1 MFGWFLLQGLFF
13 NLQVIEVQGSVEVV
27 DRLVDL
33 VVEDLVVDFVV
44 GLNDFLEDFQV
55 VLIRIFLIM
64 QLMMIGVDFL
74 WILNLKVQDLVLGLA
89 VVVEVVFKE
98 ESQVVDLEEGVGED
112 LVVMEEEGED
122 LEELVQ

>member
-33 VVEDLVVDFVV
+33 VVEDLVVDLVV
-44 GLNDFLEDFQV
+44 GLSGFQEDFQV

-98 ESQVVDLEEGVGED
+98 ESKVVDLEEGVGED

>member
-33 VVEDLVVDFVV
+33 VVEDLVVDLVV
-44 GLNDFLEDFQV
+44 GLSDFLEDFQV

-98 ESQVVDLEEGVGED
+98 ESKVVVLEEGVGED

>member
-1 MFGWFLLQGLFF
+1 MYRGNLINCIFLYDMFGWFLLQGLFF

-33 VVEDLVVDFVV
+33 VVEGLVVDLVV
-44 GLNDFLEDFQV
+44 GLNDFQEDFQV

-98 ESQVVDLEEGVGED
+98 ES
-112 LVVMEEEGED
+112 
-122 LEELVQ
+122 

>member
-33 VVEDLVVDFVV
+33 VVEDLVVDLVV
-44 GLNDFLEDFQV
+44 GLSDFQEDFQV

-74 WILNLKVQDLVLGLA
+74 WILNLKVQDMVLGLA

-98 ESQVVDLEEGVGED
+98 ES
-112 LVVMEEEGED
+112 
-122 LEELVQ
+122 

>member
-13 NLQVIEVQGSVEVV
+13 NLQVIEVQGLVEVV

-33 VVEDLVVDFVV
+33 VVEGLVVDLVV
-44 GLNDFLEDFQV
+44 GLNDFQEDFQV

-98 ESQVVDLEEGVGED
+98 ES
-112 LVVMEEEGED
+112 
-122 LEELVQ
+122 

>member
-1 MFGWFLLQGLFF
+1 MYRGNLINCIFLYDMFSWFLLQGLFF
-13 NLQVIEVQGSVEVV
+13 NLQVIEVQGLVEVV

-33 VVEDLVVDFVV
+33 VVEGLVVDLVV
-44 GLNDFLEDFQV
+44 GLNDFQEDFQV

-98 ESQVVDLEEGVGED
+98 ES
-112 LVVMEEEGED
+112 
-122 LEELVQ
+122 